1 MRHSLKLLLTT
12 TVLTVSSSFAAD
24 QPLLPNSSNDA
35 TDSSVVTAEKQGV
48 SPMKHS
54 KVLELFRSVPSPFFG
69 FFPKNSL
76 FWVHGWLD
84 VSNIIALTKELA
96 RGISADLDSARKK
109 LAFNET
115 DPDLKNAVLDL
126 TAAQRELRDRLEPVM
141 QAFKRI
147 RIGYTKISFF
157 TNHDDIIRFLGFRP
171 SGNNSDE
178 GLELNEALGNIN
190 ITFWNDSGSLILEGA
205 RSLLCHKPF
214 TPEHSKNHHPL
225 ALNATSLN
233 DTLQS
238 IINLGYP
245 AAAAE
250 TYELI
255 ALSNATPDAILNE
268 AWKTSRLD
276 GTVAEKIEFRRRAA
290 NLYEIAATHRDA
302 TPKDIL
308 EAATKIAGL
317 DGTDAEKIEFRPRT
331 ANLYKI
337 AANHRDATPGDIL
350 EAATKIAGLDGTD
363 AEKIEFRRRA
373 ANLYEIAANH
383 RDVTHRGI
391 LEAAT
396 KTARLDGTDDEKS
409 TFYMKAE
416 NLFLQYADN
425 PNVDASDIR
434 HAAFD
439 IGVKFDFQTRTKIC
453 KLGAAHAKATPD
465 QISLTAYSF
474 EDKDPVTAKELYEL
488 IPNHKDATF
497 HDIYCAASRINILYD
512 KDTAV
517 KLYIQSANHPKATS
531 QYISYAADSIAKL
544 DGTNDEKIVFRRA
557 AAKLYTK
564 SANHTDVSPND
575 IFMAARGFENID
587 DKRTARKLY
596 KLSADVKTASPY
608 YIRQAADSIAAL
620 NGTKTAIEVYKL
632 IPNHPDASPHDIL
645 SAASG
650 IAKLGAKKKAATLYK
665 KTKDIKDVKVQEIM
679 TAADSIAKLGYTNTA
694 MELYK
699 KTIPSLSKTPGELRR
714 TADRIAS
721 LGDKD
726 AAITLYVK
734 SANHTDVSPDDI
746 LRAAE
751 AVAKLGD
758 KITALRLFIDAR
770 ESCYETCS
778 DMDYMYLVDIEAA
791 TLFEEDM
798 EDSDLTLLI
807 QILAGPNAPEDFI
820 KAIRENLSEKLRHNY
835 DDKINALRNRVAP
848 LNR

>member
-35 TDSSVVTAEKQGV
+35 TDSSVVTAAKQGV

-54 KVLELFRSVPSPFFG
+54 KVLQLFRSVPSPFFG
-69 FFPKNSL
+69 FFPENSL

-147 RIGYTKISFF
+147 RIDYTKISFF

-178 GLELNEALGNIN
+178 ELALLKNEALKNKN
-190 ITFWNDSGSLILEGA
+190 ITFWNDSSSLILEGA

-214 TPEHSKNHHPL
+214 TPEHSKNHPPL

-233 DTLQS
+233 DTLKS

-245 AAAAE
+245 AAAAD

-255 ALSNATPDAILNE
+255 ALSNATPDAILDE
-268 AWKTSRLD
+268 AWKIARLK
-276 GTVAEKIEFRRRAA
+276 GTDAEKIEFRRRAA

-317 DGTDAEKIEFRPRT
+317 DGA
-331 ANLYKI
+331 
-337 AANHRDATPGDIL
+337 
-350 EAATKIAGLDGTD
+350 D

-391 LEAAT
+391 LEAAW

-425 PNVDASDIR
+425 PKVDACEIR

-439 IGVKFDFQTRTKIC
+439 IGVNFDIQTRTKIC
-453 KLGAAHAKATPD
+453 KLGAAHAKSTPS

-474 EDKDPVTAKELYEL
+474 ENNDPVTAKELYEL
-488 IPNHKDATF
+488 IANHKDATF
-497 HDIYCAASRINILYD
+497 QDIYDAASRINILYD

-517 KLYIQSANHPKATS
+517 KLYLQSANHPKATS

-564 SANHTDVSPND
+564 SANHTDARTGD
-575 IFMAARGFENID
+575 IFMAARGFKNID

-596 KLSADVKTASPY
+596 KLSADVKTASPNN
-608 YIRQAADSIAAL
+608 IREAADSIAAL
-620 NGTKTAIEVYKL
+620 NGTKTAIEVYKR

-645 SAASG
+645 SAASE
-650 IAKLGAKKKAATLYK
+650 IAKLGAKKQAATLYK

-699 KTIPSLSKTPGELRR
+699 KTMLSLCKTPAELRR
-714 TADRIAS
+714 TAYGIAA

-726 AAITLYVK
+726 AAIILYVK
-734 SANHTDVSPDDI
+734 SANHTDVRPDDI

-770 ESCYETCS
+770 ESYYETCS
-778 DMDYMYLVDIEAA
+778 DMDYIYLVDIEAA

-807 QILAGPNAPEDFI
+807 QILKDHNAPEDFI
-820 KAIRENLSEKLRHNY
+820 IAIRNNLSEKLRHNY